1 MQSVLITGC
10 SSGFGL
16 KCAVTLARHGF
27 QVFASMRDLGKRG
40 PLDAALAAAG
50 AKAEI
55 LALDVTSEVSI
66 AAAVGAALERAGR
79 IDALV
84 NNAGFGIGGFIED
97 LSMDEYRHQMETNF
111 FGLVAVTKAVLPHMR
126 RRRSGRIVNVSS
138 IGGRTANAVL
148 SAYNASKFA
157 VEGFS
162 ESLAFEGSLF
172 GVKTILIEPGTF
184 KTEIFDANRQVAA
197 AARSPASPYVE
208 VTRAIE
214 TKVDQMLARLGG
226 DPQAVA
232 DAILHALTTPRPRLR
247 YVVGTDAKLMAAI
260 HRFAG
265 FGAYAA
271 LVRASLG
278 LPGLKAKLR
287 TEG

>member
-16 KCAVTLARHGF
+16 KTAVTLARNGF
-27 QVFASMRDLGKRG
+27 QVFASMRDPGKRG
-40 PLDAALAAAG
+40 VLDAALATAG
-50 AKAEI
+50 ARAEI
-55 LALDVTSEVSI
+55 LALDVTSEASI
-66 AAAVGAALERAGR
+66 AAAVGTVLERAGR

-97 LSMDEYRHQMETNF
+97 LTMEEYRRQMETNF

-126 RRRSGRIVNVSS
+126 RQRSGRIVNVSS
-138 IGGRTANAVL
+138 IGGRVANAVI

-172 GVKTILIEPGTF
+172 GVKTILIEPGAF
-184 KTEIFDANRQVAA
+184 KTEIFEANRQIAA
-197 AARSPASPYVE
+197 AARNPDSPYVE
-208 VTRAIE
+208 VTRAAE
-214 TKVDQMLARLGG
+214 ARVDRMMARLAG

-232 DAILHALTTPRPRLR
+232 DAILDALTTPRPRLR

-265 FGAYAA
+265 FAAYAA
-271 LVRASLG
+271 LVRRSLD
-278 LPGLKAKLR
+278 LPGLQAKLKID
-287 TEG
+287 G